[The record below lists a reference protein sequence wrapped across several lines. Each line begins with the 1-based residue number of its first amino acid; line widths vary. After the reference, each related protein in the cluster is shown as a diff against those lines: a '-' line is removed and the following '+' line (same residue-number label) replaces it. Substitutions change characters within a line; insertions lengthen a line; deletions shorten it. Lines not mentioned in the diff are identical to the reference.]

1 MIRGV
6 GSFGDRAITI
16 PWLSIGLGAILTP
29 AKRKD
34 PSGLLITRVF
44 DPRDFPRI

>member
-16 PWLSIGLGAILTP
+16 PWLSIGLGSDFNACQ
-29 AKRKD
+29 RKD